1 MSNEWEESTSE
12 CGWSVL
18 TKVSWVLP
26 LIVLDFDGID
36 FERIGVQPVKRKKNE
51 LVLKYWMNN
60 WVNIMWSVS
69 DKTIFQKWVLKSWF
83 CLIWM
88 IQHKITFEV

>member
-36 FERIGVQPVKRKKNE
+36 FERIGVQPVKRKKKWIGVEILNE
-51 LVLKYWMNN
+51 QL
-60 WVNIMWSVS
+60 S
-69 DKTIFQKWVLKSWF
+69 
-83 CLIWM
+83 
-88 IQHKITFEV
+88 